1 MKRYL
6 FEFIGTFFLVMT
18 IGLTGN
24 PLAIG
29 IMLAVLVY
37 MGGHISG
44 AHYNPAVTISIYL
57 KKLISKEVAIKYIL
71 VQIAASTFA
80 SAVIYFLTQDLLKV
94 APSETAKIPQ
104 IIISEFLFT
113 FLLVL
118 VILNVATNKKTEGN
132 SYYGLAIGFTVMA
145 SAYCVGGISGGAFN
159 PAVGLGPEITSF
171 LITKDINLFN
181 SLIYLI
187 VPTFG
192 GIIAYIV
199 DKDSQE
205 D

>member
-1 MKRYL
+1 MKKYII
-6 FEFIGTFFLVMT
+6 EFIGTFFLVTT

-29 IMLAVLVY
+29 VMLTILVY

-44 AHYNPAVTISIYL
+44 AHYNPAVTISIFC
-57 KKLISKEVAIKYIL
+57 KKLIDQKDAIKYIITQL
-71 VQIAASTFA
+71 AASFTAAALVFN
-80 SAVIYFLTQDLLKV
+80 LNTDLMHVVPNSSYSLL
-94 APSETAKIPQ
+94 Q
-104 IIISEFLFT
+104 IILCEFIFT

-159 PAVGLGPEITSF
+159 PAVAFGPAILDLFSGNGEDITNVWIYILSP
-171 LITKDINLFN
+171 ITGG
-181 SLIYLI
+181 YL
-187 VPTFG
+187 
-192 GIIAYIV
+192 AYII
-199 DKDSQE
+199 DKYINN
-205 D
+205 

>member
-1 MKRYL
+1 MKKYII
-6 FEFIGTFFLVMT
+6 EFIGTFFLVTT

-29 IMLAVLVY
+29 VMLTILVY

-44 AHYNPAVTISIYL
+44 AHYNPAVTISIFC
-57 KKLISKEVAIKYIL
+57 KKLIDQKDAIKYIITQL
-71 VQIAASTFA
+71 AASFTAAALVFN
-80 SAVIYFLTQDLLKV
+80 LNTDLMHVVPNSSYSLL
-94 APSETAKIPQ
+94 Q
-104 IIISEFLFT
+104 IILCEFIFT

-159 PAVGLGPEITSF
+159 PAVAFGPAILDLFSGNGEDITYMWIYILSP
-171 LITKDINLFN
+171 ITGG
-181 SLIYLI
+181 YL
-187 VPTFG
+187 
-192 GIIAYIV
+192 AYIL
-199 DKDSQE
+199 DKYINN
-205 D
+205 

>member
-29 IMLAVLVY
+29 VMLTVLVY

-80 SAVIYFLTQDLLKV
+80 SAVIYFITQDLLKV
-94 APSETAKIPQ
+94 APSETATIPQ

-113 FLLVL
+113 FLLIL

-171 LITKDINLFN
+171 LITKDINLFY

-192 GIIAYIV
+192 GITAYIV
-199 DKDSQE
+199 DKDSQ
-205 D
+205 

>member
-1 MKRYL
+1 MKKYL
-6 FEFIGTFFLVMT
+6 IEFIGTFFLVTT

-29 IMLAVLVY
+29 IMLTILVY

-44 AHYNPAVTISIYL
+44 AHYNPAVTISIFC
-57 KKLISKEVAIKYIL
+57 KKLIERKDAVNYIL
-71 VQIAASTFA
+71 TQLLASFLAAALVLNINT
-80 SAVIYFLTQDLLKV
+80 DLMHV
-94 APSETAKIPQ
+94 APNTSYTLLQ
-104 IIISEFLFT
+104 IIICELIFT

-159 PAVGLGPEITSF
+159 PAVAFGPAVLDFISGNGD
-171 LITKDINLFN
+171 DIL
-181 SLIYLI
+181 SLWIYLVGPI
-187 VPTFG
+187 SG
-192 GIIAYIV
+192 GYLAFII
-199 DKDSQE
+199 DKYVNK
-205 D
+205 

>member
-1 MKRYL
+1 MKKYL
-6 FEFIGTFFLVMT
+6 IEFIGTFFLVST

-29 IMLAVLVY
+29 VMLTILVY

-44 AHYNPAVTISIYL
+44 AHYNPAVTLSIL
-57 KKLISKEVAIKYIL
+57 FKKLIKKKEAVNYIIFQL
-71 VQIAASTFA
+71 LASFCAAFFVFSLNTE
-80 SAVIYFLTQDLLKV
+80 LMHV
-94 APSETAKIPQ
+94 APNQSFTVFQTILCEL
-104 IIISEFLFT
+104 LFT

-159 PAVGLGPEITSF
+159 PAVAFGPALLDTFSGEGKDILNLWLYFLGPI
-171 LITKDINLFN
+171 
-181 SLIYLI
+181 
-187 VPTFG
+187 FG
-192 GIIAYIV
+192 GLIAFIV
-199 DKDSQE
+199 DKYINT
-205 D
+205 

>member
-1 MKRYL
+1 MKKYL
-6 FEFIGTFFLVMT
+6 IEFIGTFFLVTT

-29 IMLAVLVY
+29 IMLTILVY

-44 AHYNPAVTISIYL
+44 AHYNPAVTISIYF
-57 KKLISKEVAIKYIL
+57 KRLIERKDAIIYIITQLLASLFAAIL
-71 VQIAASTFA
+71 VLNLNT
-80 SAVIYFLTQDLLKV
+80 DLMHVMPNSSYSSL
-94 APSETAKIPQ
+94 Q
-104 IIISEFLFT
+104 IILCELIFT

-159 PAVGLGPEITSF
+159 PAVAFGPAILDTILGDGR
-171 LITKDINLFN
+171 DILGFW
-181 SLIYLI
+181 IYLI
-187 VPTFG
+187 GPISG
-192 GIIAYIV
+192 GYIAYIT
-199 DKDSQE
+199 DKYVNQ
-205 D
+205 

>member
-1 MKRYL
+1 MKKYL
-6 FEFIGTFFLVMT
+6 IEFIGTFFLVTT

-29 IMLAVLVY
+29 IMLTILVY

-44 AHYNPAVTISIYL
+44 AHYNPAVTISIYF
-57 KKLISKEVAIKYIL
+57 KRLIERKDAIIYIITQLLASLFAAIL
-71 VQIAASTFA
+71 VLNLNTDLMHVMPNHSY
-80 SAVIYFLTQDLLKV
+80 SAL
-94 APSETAKIPQ
+94 Q
-104 IIISEFLFT
+104 IILCELIFT

-159 PAVGLGPEITSF
+159 PAVAFGPAILDTIRGDGGDILGF
-171 LITKDINLFN
+171 W
-181 SLIYLI
+181 IYLI
-187 VPTFG
+187 GPISG
-192 GIIAYIV
+192 GYIAYLT
-199 DKDSQE
+199 DKYVNQ
-205 D
+205 